1 MSTVNIYLNFDGN
14 CEEAFL
20 FYRSVIGGEF
30 NYVGRFGEMPPQ
42 EGMPPM
48 PQSMADKIMHI
59 SLPVSKET
67 MLMGSDTGDQW
78 SPNFSKGNNFS
89 IYLAAESRSDA
100 DRLFAGL
107 SEGGKI
113 TMPLSDTFW
122 GDYFGSFED
131 KFGVNWMV
139 SHSAEQVG

>member
-1 MSTVNIYLNFDGN
+1 MRTANIYLNFDGN

-67 MLMGSDTGDQW
+67 ILMGSDTGDQW

-89 IYLAAESRSDA
+89 IYLAAESRADA

-107 SEGGKI
+107 SEGGKV

-139 SHSAEQVG
+139 SHSSEQAG

>member
-139 SHSAEQVG
+139 SHSAEQAG

>member
-1 MSTVNIYLNFDGN
+1 MRTANIYLNFDGN

-67 MLMGSDTGDQW
+67 ILMGSDTGDQW

-89 IYLAAESRSDA
+89 IYLAAESRADA

-139 SHSAEQVG
+139 SHSSEQAG